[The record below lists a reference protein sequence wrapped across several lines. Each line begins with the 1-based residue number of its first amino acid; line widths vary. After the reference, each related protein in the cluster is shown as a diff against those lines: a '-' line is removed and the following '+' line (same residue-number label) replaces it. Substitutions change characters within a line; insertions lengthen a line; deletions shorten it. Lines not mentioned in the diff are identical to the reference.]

1 VVVGAPWLTLDVT
14 AQPMMLAG
22 SQGTL
27 ELTAE
32 TGGSFSG
39 DITLTSSGLP
49 EGMAAQWSAN
59 PITAAG
65 ASSTPVNLT
74 LKTAPWTPP
83 GSFSIVITAAGGGL
97 SAARRVTVTVRRPAA
112 CRYELITS
120 HCGLRPVAPRI
131 GGTAWAAP

>member
-1 VVVGAPWLTLDVT
+1 
-14 AQPMMLAG
+14 MLAG

-97 SAARRVTVTVRRPAA
+97 SAAQRITVTVRRPTG

-120 HCGLRPVAPRI
+120 HCGLRPVAPRV
-131 GGTAWAAP
+131 GSAARLAP